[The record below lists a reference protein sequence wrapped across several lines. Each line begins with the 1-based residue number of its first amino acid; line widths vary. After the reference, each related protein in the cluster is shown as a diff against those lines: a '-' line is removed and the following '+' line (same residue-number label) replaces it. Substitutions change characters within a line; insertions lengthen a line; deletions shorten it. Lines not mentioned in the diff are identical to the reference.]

1 MQERRRITVRAAMA
15 PAVCAAVVFLLVAAV
30 PCGAAQVQQ
39 QQQAA
44 IEEACLKASTAHAGV
59 SYDHC
64 VSSLSSDARAR
75 RAGAAGAGDML
86 ALAGAAAPM
95 AAEHASATEARM
107 EALGEVEESPHAR
120 ARLHHCLDLYDAA
133 ADLLRDALDNL
144 RARVYGKAKQQLAA
158 ALGASESCEDVW
170 KGEERVPVASHD
182 REYGRMAVLALG
194 LTTGAMSPI
203 N

>member
-15 PAVCAAVVFLLVAAV
+15 PAVCAAVVLLLIAAM
-30 PCGAAQVQQ
+30 PCSAAQVQQ
-39 QQQAA
+39 QQKAA

-75 RAGAAGAGDML
+75 RDAGAGDML
-86 ALAGAAAPM
+86 ALAAAAARM

>member
-1 MQERRRITVRAAMA
+1 MQERRRMSSTAVTAMA
-15 PAVCAAVVFLLVAAV
+15 PLCVAMVLLLIAAV
-30 PCGAAQVQQ
+30 PCSAAHV

-44 IEEACLKASTAHAGV
+44 IEEACRKASMAHAGV

-64 VSSLSSDARAR
+64 VSSLSSDARVR
-75 RAGAAGAGDML
+75 RDGGASGDML
-86 ALAGAAAPM
+86 ALAAAAARM

-194 LTTGAMSPI
+194 LTTGAMAPM